1 MCEVS
6 TFVLTD
12 VGWHMAC
19 RCRRFMIAP
28 PRGSYTVWGRWGPA
42 HHSPRYTGRGGVM
55 VRGVGRTTLTVMRVS
70 VMIILYKQI
79 NVSACSHD
87 KTDNIQII
95 TGSVLECWE
104 QKTQRDS
111 SNIIQKPF
119 LPAFNIVYTVFG
131 LVETYLN
138 MDQSSSWSLDGQIK
152 NQNTFESHK
161 LRRAGTKF
169 SYELF

>member
-1 MCEVS
+1 MKNLLAKMCAVS

-12 VGWHMAC
+12 VGWHMAW

-28 PRGSYTVWGRWGPA
+28 PGGSYTVWGRRGPA

-95 TGSVLECWE
+95 TGSELECWE

-111 SNIIQKPF
+111 SNIVPKPF
-119 LPAFNIVYTVFG
+119 QTAVSTIYTVLG
-131 LVETYLN
+131 LVETYPN
-138 MDQSSSWSLDGQIK
+138 GD
-152 NQNTFESHK
+152 
-161 LRRAGTKF
+161 
-169 SYELF
+169 